1 MAATKE
7 QSIATAPRTLVG
19 DLVADFVTACQ
30 SSVRNKDNSIVW
42 DHLEME
48 GGGQG
53 VRKNTTEAIKQ
64 QLAEC

>member
-1 MAATKE
+1 MATC
-7 QSIATAPRTLVG
+7 TLVA

-30 SSVRNKDNSIVW
+30 SARNKDNSIVW

-53 VRKNTTEAIKQ
+53 VRKTPQKR
-64 QLAEC
+64 

>member
-7 QSIATAPRTLVG
+7 QSVAMATHTLVA

-30 SSVRNKDNSIVW
+30 SSVKDKDNSIVW

-48 GGGQG
+48 GSGQG
-53 VRKNTTEAIKQ
+53 VRKAPQKR
-64 QLAEC
+64 